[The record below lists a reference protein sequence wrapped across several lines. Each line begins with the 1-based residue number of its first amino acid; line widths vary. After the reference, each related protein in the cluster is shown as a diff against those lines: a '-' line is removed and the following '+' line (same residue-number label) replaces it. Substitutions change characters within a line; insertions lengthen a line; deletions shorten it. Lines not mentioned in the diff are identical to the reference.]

1 MESWLAVDFDL
12 WRSDCLWE
20 SPGRCEY
27 RVVTRALELAAVA
40 ALRAA
45 LPDAEVHDN
54 TPAWL
59 LRPGRPECGDRWKL
73 VTSIYRELTDLELP
87 DQMPPRERRHVDAVI
102 EQPGK
107 PARIFEFD
115 ESQHFNAH
123 RATTLRAYADGV
135 ETAFPR
141 DIWLRASESS
151 TKKLGTTGG
160 WGKAKPPLFPDPG
173 GRHLQACVPRRARRS
188 LAGDPRMG
196 ADASHRG
203 L

>member
-1 MESWLAVDFDL
+1 
-12 WRSDCLWE
+12 
-20 SPGRCEY
+20 
-27 RVVTRALELAAVA
+27 
-40 ALRAA
+40 
-45 LPDAEVHDN
+45 
-54 TPAWL
+54 
-59 LRPGRPECGDRWKL
+59 
-73 VTSIYRELTDLELP
+73 
-87 DQMPPRERRHVDAVI
+87 MPPRERRHVDAVI

-151 TKKLGTTGG
+151 TKKLGTTGKMG
-160 WGKAKPPLFPDPG
+160 EGQATVVSGPRWPAPT
-173 GRHLQACVPRRARRS
+173 ACVPRRARRS